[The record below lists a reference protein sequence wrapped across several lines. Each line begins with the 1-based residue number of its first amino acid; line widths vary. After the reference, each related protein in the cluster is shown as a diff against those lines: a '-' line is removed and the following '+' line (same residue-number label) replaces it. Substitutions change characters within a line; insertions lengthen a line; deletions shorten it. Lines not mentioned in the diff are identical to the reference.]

1 MMGYPPF
8 SRMVRMEIRDADPES
23 AKGRA
28 WELAS
33 FLKEKIRDEQM
44 KLRLIGPAPCFFPR
58 LSGKYRW
65 HIILRGADPVRLV
78 RNLDLPGV
86 RVEVDPAALL

>member
-1 MMGYPPF
+1 
-8 SRMVRMEIRDADPES
+8 MEIRDADPDS

-44 KLRLIGPAPCFFPR
+44 KLRLIGPAPCFFTR

-78 RNLDLPGV
+78 RDLDLPGV
-86 RVEVDPAALL
+86 RVEVDPASLL

>member
-1 MMGYPPF
+1 
-8 SRMVRMEIRDADPES
+8 MVRLEIREKDPDDAKLRAYDLAAMLR
-23 AKGRA
+23 AKMR
-28 WELAS
+28 ET
-33 FLKEKIRDEQM
+33 DQ

-78 RNLDLPGV
+78 KSLDLPWV
-86 RVEVDPAALL
+86 RIEVDPPSLL